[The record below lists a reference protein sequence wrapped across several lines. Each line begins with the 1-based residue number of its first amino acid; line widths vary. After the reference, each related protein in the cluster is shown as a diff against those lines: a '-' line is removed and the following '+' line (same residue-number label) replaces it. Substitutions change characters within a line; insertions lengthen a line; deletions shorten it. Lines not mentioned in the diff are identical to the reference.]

1 MLEPHFRLRLYKESF
16 KFTVLAKSYK
26 NITEFLAQVNDT
38 YNISNGDMQ
47 AELSRE
53 GRDTIIAA
61 FLNGAGCL
69 FSKTA
74 GILNF
79 LSLPLSFNGQT
90 RGLLG
95 NNNGDKT
102 DEFIKRGNTNSLP
115 DNLTEEQIFSFG
127 QTCNFKFATTGH
139 VLN

>member
-1 MLEPHFRLRLYKESF
+1 MKE
-16 KFTVLAKSYK
+16 
-26 NITEFLAQVNDT
+26 NITEFLAQVNGT
-38 YNISNGDMQ
+38 YNTSRGDMQ

-53 GRDTIIAA
+53 EKDTIIAA
-61 FLNGAGCL
+61 FSNGVGCL

-79 LSLPLSFNGQT
+79 VLSLPPSFMGQT

-102 DEFIKRGNTNSLP
+102 DEFIKRGTINSMP
-115 DNLTEEQIFSFG
+115 DNLTDEQIFSFG
-127 QTCNFKFATTGH
+127 QTCNFKFAITGY
-139 VLN
+139 VLI